1 MKIILLLFCLIFSG
15 TLSLL
20 NAQSGVINHPI
31 HYDGWGDLRIG
42 KSVVDL
48 DEKMIWKVKPSQ
60 LRVAIRTVLETD
72 SGYTLDRPV
81 VDMVFNA
88 DSAQYSRCFGEQVL
102 QTQLTFDSLKKLSAL
117 TIYFSSSSATN
128 LAKNLSA
135 QFKTPPL
142 TPIEGKPNSFK
153 KTWTNGEHKIMLFS
167 QAKIDGIK
175 MPICFIRFWKDA
187 VNSPE
192 GEVNAIRS
200 LIISK
205 NQLPKDINGIGPIKL
220 GVKRSEIQKYLLPGK
235 FFSYTDQLTAKAE
248 NVPLSEEVFD
258 KNTYKVNISLK
269 QFSTYSGVPVKLME
283 LFFDENDVLTDILVI
298 FADTPAN
305 KKTLMTAV
313 ESKWGKTIG
322 SVGIDEVT
330 GEPNDDFFFIWEYT
344 GGKTL
349 FMNFNN
355 KVNYPNSE
363 KVIYLIFSTN
373 N

>member
-117 TIYFSSSSATN
+117 TIYFSPSSATN
-128 LAKNLSA
+128 LTKNLSA

-142 TPIEGKPNSFK
+142 IPIEGKPNTFK

-192 GEVNAIRS
+192 GEVNVIRK

-205 NQLPKDINGIGPIKL
+205 NQLPKDITGIGPIKL
-220 GVKRSEIQKYLLPGK
+220 GVKRNEIQKYLMPGT
-235 FFSYTDQLTAKAE
+235 FFSYSDEITAKGE
-248 NVPLSEEVFD
+248 DVPLSEEVFD
-258 KNTYKVNISLK
+258 KNTYRVNTSLA
-269 QFSTYSGVPVKLME
+269 QFNTYSGILIKQME
-283 LFFDENDVLTDILVI
+283 LSFDLNGVLVDILVI
-298 FADTPAN
+298 FKDTPAN
-305 KKTLMTAV
+305 KKTLTSAL

-322 SVGIDEVT
+322 TVGIDEVT
-330 GEPNDDFFFIWEYT
+330 GEPNDRFFFVWEYT
-344 GGKTL
+344 DSKIL

-355 KVNYPNSE
+355 KGGDYNSE
-363 KVIYLIFSTN
+363 KVIYLNFSTN